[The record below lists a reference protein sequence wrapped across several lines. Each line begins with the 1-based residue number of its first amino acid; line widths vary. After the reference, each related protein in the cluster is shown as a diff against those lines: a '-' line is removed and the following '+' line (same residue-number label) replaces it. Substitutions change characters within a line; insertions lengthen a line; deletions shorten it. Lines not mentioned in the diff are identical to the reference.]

1 VRRWIA
7 IAPLVV
13 LAALAILFAGS
24 ALRHDPHYEPDALVG
39 QPLPDDRL
47 TPLAG
52 GAALVMKVAA
62 PPGSLINFF
71 ASWCAPC
78 REEHPVLL
86 ALKAQ
91 GVRIIGVAY
100 EDTPEHIRT
109 LLTRN
114 GDPYTTVLADPQGL
128 AGLDFG
134 VSGVPETFLVGP
146 TGRIA
151 AKVALPLT
159 PDSAETLLD
168 RRPARP

>member
-52 GAALVMKVAA
+52 GAALGMKVAA

-109 LLTRN
+109 LLARN
-114 GDPYTTVLADPQGL
+114 GDPYTTVLADPQGR

-168 RRPARP
+168 HRPARP